1 MDVTVSLIDG
11 QIETNVYVKPTDS
24 HQYLHSFLC
33 HPYHC
38 KKSIPYSQALCLNP
52 ICSKNNF
59 FDIHC
64 NNLEKW
70 LSKSGYSEKLVRK
83 EILKARSQ
91 SRETLLNQEKMSRN
105 DDRVTF
111 NITYYPVFKDFRIV
125 LKELHILLAPDE
137 QHRNVFTDIPR
148 IGFKN
153 GKSLKDHLVRSVL
166 PKIDEAGNSGP
177 CGGKRPPCE
186 LCKLMKKTSTF
197 KKRNSNEIYHIHQAL
212 NCNSKNTVYLI
223 ECNQCWKQY
232 TGSSKTKFRYR
243 ANNYKSTHRKFKN
256 KKQVPKK
263 TLKQK
268 VFHEHFCSDGH
279 NGIQDWII
287 ALIEQVDEERFLRQS
302 ELFWEHKLDMVYPN
316 GLNQ

>member
-11 QIETNVYVKPTDS
+11 QIETDLYVKPTDS
-24 HQYLHSFLC
+24 HPYLHSSSC

-38 KKSIPYSQALCLNP
+38 KKSIPYSQALRLNR
-52 ICSKNNF
+52 ICSKNIF
-59 FDIHC
+59 FYIPC
-64 NNLEKW
+64 NNFEKW
-70 LSKSGYSEKLVRK
+70 LSERGYSEKLVPK

-91 SRETLLNQEKMSRN
+91 SRETLLDKERRSRN
-105 DDRVTF
+105 DGRVTF
-111 NITYYPVFKDFRIV
+111 NITYYPVIKNIRIV
-125 LKELHILLAPDE
+125 LEELHILLAPDE
-137 QHRNVFTDIPR
+137 QHRKVFTDIPR

-166 PKIDEAGNSGP
+166 PKIDEADNSGP

-232 TGSSKTKFRYR
+232 TGSSKT
-243 ANNYKSTHRKFKN
+243 
-256 KKQVPKK
+256 
-263 TLKQK
+263 
-268 VFHEHFCSDGH
+268 
-279 NGIQDWII
+279 
-287 ALIEQVDEERFLRQS
+287 
-302 ELFWEHKLDMVYPN
+302 
-316 GLNQ
+316 